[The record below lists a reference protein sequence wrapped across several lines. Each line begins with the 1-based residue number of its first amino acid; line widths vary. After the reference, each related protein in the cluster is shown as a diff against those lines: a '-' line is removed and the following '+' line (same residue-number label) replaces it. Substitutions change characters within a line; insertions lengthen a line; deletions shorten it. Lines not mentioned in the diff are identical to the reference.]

1 MLRRPT
7 DPKSFFNLI
16 GRESPSSQSGSEAF
30 SLPTIDES
38 LDEDDRTGDD
48 TSTSSFSF
56 SISPLSFTQRNLD
69 LSYGDL
75 NEDVNLK
82 SFSEDY
88 DDDISISSAEDSH
101 VTQVHFQDLRRK
113 LQETEKAKRDLLTQ
127 CLKLNKRVTSQLQE
141 STTTNLNLLKKE
153 NDKLKAK
160 NRNMEQNFANDIRSL
175 LNKMSEMDMKMAQRD
190 EKIADLEYELMVIR
204 TEFAWVMVMRFLLDM
219 L

>member
-1 MLRRPT
+1 MLRGPT
-7 DPKSFFNLI
+7 EPKKPFFNLI
-16 GRESPSSQSGSEAF
+16 RRESSSSPSCSEAF

-88 DDDISISSAEDSH
+88 DDDISTSSAEDSH

-141 STTTNLNLLKKE
+141 STTTYMNSLKKE
-153 NDKLKAK
+153 NDKLKAE
-160 NRNMEQNFANDIRSL
+160 NRNMEQHFANDIRSL
-175 LNKMSEMDMKMAQRD
+175 LNNMSEMDMKMAQRD

-204 TEFAWVMVMRFLLDM
+204 TEFA
-219 L
+219 

>member
-1 MLRRPT
+1 MLRGPT
-7 DPKSFFNLI
+7 EPKKPFFNLI
-16 GRESPSSQSGSEAF
+16 RRESSSSPSCSEAF

-88 DDDISISSAEDSH
+88 DDDISTSSAEDSH

-141 STTTNLNLLKKE
+141 STTTYTNSLKKE
-153 NDKLKAK
+153 NDKTKVE
-160 NRNMEQNFANDIRSL
+160 NRNMEQDFANDIRAL
-175 LNKMSEMDMKMAQRD
+175 LS
-190 EKIADLEYELMVIR
+190 
-204 TEFAWVMVMRFLLDM
+204 
-219 L
+219 